1 MCGNGRRCFSRKDIP
16 ALVCATAKA
25 VQIHA
30 IPRQNAV
37 LDIPDFISLA
47 KSYGASGMRVQKK
60 EDIKT
65 ALLEAKKNLKA
76 PTVIEFMIQREENVL
91 PIVPPGNALK
101 DMMMGGEEAK

>member
-1 MCGNGRRCFSRKDIP
+1 MRYR
-16 ALVCATAKA
+16 KA

-30 IPRQNAV
+30 IPRQNVV
-37 LDIPDFISLA
+37 LNIFLTLS
-47 KSYGASGMRVQKK
+47 VWQKAMEPAACGYRKRGYQNGIIGGK
-60 EDIKT
+60 E
-65 ALLEAKKNLKA
+65 NLKA